1 MGKKYIIELE
11 EPEMFDE
18 RKYYQCSQMPWLA
31 VSENVVEN
39 LTPYA
44 EPDLERIKKEA
55 YEKGLSDVWKC
66 VDEINSK
73 QEQVKKEAYEQ
84 GRKDVETQ
92 FCSYDACKNR
102 QEEYQRGLADA
113 WEAARKIGSNS
124 MCSLKEMGFDFSR
137 CVVPDYNP
145 SWFVVKNYSAQE
157 ALEEIRAHEQ
167 VQKEKEEQK
176 EKDSVT
182 TEEVMRHYLD
192 AFCKRN
198 FCTKCILHTPDFT
211 CGRGYSFLTSSP
223 VSDEEVR
230 RAYAAV
236 LAKLKE

>member
-1 MGKKYIIELE
+1 MGKYIIELKNRE
-11 EPEMFDE
+11 TLYKAAIKNGEPYVTIALG
-18 RKYYQCSQMPWLA
+18 K
-31 VSENVVEN
+31 
-39 LTPYA
+39 PYT
-44 EPDLERIKKEA
+44 EPDLEQVRKEA
-55 YEKGLSDVWKC
+55 YEK
-66 VDEINSK
+66 
-73 QEQVKKEAYEQ
+73 

-113 WEAARKIGSNS
+113 WEAARKIVLDTDKGGIPISKLQQIFHKGWPN
-124 MCSLKEMGFDFSR
+124 EIIGAFSA
-137 CVVPDYNP
+137 
-145 SWFVVKNYSAQE
+145 SE

-167 VQKEKEEQK
+167 AQKEKEEQE
-176 EKDSVT
+176 EKDFVT

-192 AFCKRN
+192 TFCKRN

-211 CGRGYSFLTSSP
+211 CGRGYSFLTNSP

-236 LAKLKE
+236 IAKLKE